1 MILEELVEQIK
12 GSVNL
17 INVAKQN
24 FNLTSMGNKY
34 FMKNPFVVEKEPSII
49 LSEEAQQY
57 YSFHSGIGGDIIDF
71 VMTFLD
77 KTFYDAILYLLDFN
91 EMKYDATEI
100 KKAMSECDTSK
111 ELMLRINRD
120 AAVFFY
126 YVLRQN
132 SDKTGMNYFSNKRHF
147 SDDTMHKFGLGFA
160 PNSWN
165 ALINYLV
172 KRGYTEEQIK
182 SSGLTTTNDSGKTMD
197 KFRNRVII
205 PIFDMD
211 GKVIA
216 FGGRVLDDSKPK
228 YLNSPDTILFD
239 KSKNLYALNAAKK
252 SKRKGFIACEG
263 YMDAISM
270 HQAGFD
276 NAIASL
282 GTAFTDR
289 HAKLIRS
296 LRDTVYLAYDSD
308 GPGVDATIKAIKKL
322 GEHGIQSFVIDM
334 SPYKDPDEFLN
345 ALGVEEYQKRI
356 DNAIPSQFFL
366 LKKISEKMRA
376 IKDDKER
383 EKEYEKL
390 QKEIAFILTSEI
402 FGKTTEK

>member
-1 MILEELVEQIK
+1 MILEELVEKIK

-17 INVAKQN
+17 INVAKEHFQLEP
-24 FNLTSMGNKY
+24 FGNRY
-34 FMKNPFVVEKEPSII
+34 FMKNPFTNEETASIL
-49 LSEEAQQY
+49 LSEETQLY
-57 YSFHSGIGGDIIDF
+57 YSFDSGIGGDILDF
-71 VMTFLD
+71 TMTFLG
-77 KTFYDAILYLLDFN
+77 KTFKNSVLYLLDFN
-91 EMKYDATEI
+91 KMEYDSNEI
-100 KKAMSECDTSK
+100 NALLSEYDTSK
-111 ELMLRINRD
+111 ELMQRINRD

-132 SDKTGMNYFSNKRHF
+132 SDKTGMNYFSNKRKF
-147 SDDTMHKFGLGFA
+147 TAETMKSFGLGFA

-165 ALINYLV
+165 SLIGYLT
-172 KRGYTEEQIK
+172 KKGYTEEQIK
-182 SSGLTTTNDSGKTMD
+182 NSGLTTTNDSGKTMD

-205 PIFDMD
+205 PIFDMN

-239 KSKNLYALNAAKK
+239 KSKNLYALNIAKN

-289 HAKLIRS
+289 HAKLIKS
-296 LRDTVYLAYDSD
+296 LRDVVYLAYDSD
-308 GPGVDATIKAIKKL
+308 GPGTDATIKAIKKL
-322 GEHGIQSFVIDM
+322 GEHGIQSYVINM
-334 SPYKDPDEFLN
+334 APYKDPDEFLN
-345 ALGVEEYQKRI
+345 ALGAEEYQKRI
-356 DNAIPSQFFL
+356 DEAIPSQKFL
-366 LKKISEKMRA
+366 LKKLSEKMRA
-376 IKDDKER
+376 TED
-383 EKEYEKL
+383 EKEHEKL
-390 QKEIAFILTSEI
+390 QKQIAFILTSEI
-402 FGKTTEK
+402 FGKTSEN

>member
-12 GSVNL
+12 GSVNI

-24 FNLTSMGNKY
+24 FEITPIKTKC
-34 FMKNPFVVEKEPSII
+34 FMKDPFVAEEEPSII
-49 LSEEAQQY
+49 LNEETQHY
-57 YSFHSGIGGDIIDF
+57 YSFGSGIGGDIIDF
-71 VMTFLD
+71 VMTFLE
-77 KTFYDAILYLLDFN
+77 KPFYDSILYLLDFN
-91 EMKYDATEI
+91 KMEYNTEEI
-100 KKAMSECDTSK
+100 KHLMSDYNTSK
-111 ELMLRINRD
+111 ELMFRINRD

-147 SDDTMHKFGLGFA
+147 TDEIMHKFGLGFA

-165 ALINYLV
+165 ALINYLG

-182 SSGLTTTNDSGKTMD
+182 NSGLTTTNDSGKTMD

-239 KSKNLYALNAAKK
+239 KSKNLYALNFAKN

-289 HAKLIRS
+289 HAKLIKS

-322 GEHGIQSFVIDM
+322 GEHGIQSYVINM
-334 SPYKDPDEFLN
+334 APYKDPDEFIN
-345 ALGVEEYQKRI
+345 VLGAEEYQKRI
-356 DNAIPSQFFL
+356 DEAIPSKIFL

-376 IKDDKER
+376 MKDDKEQ
-383 EKEYEKL
+383 EKEYQKL
-390 QKEIAFILTSEI
+390 QKELAFTLTSEI

>member
-1 MILEELVEQIK
+1 MILEELVEKIK

-17 INVAKQN
+17 INVAKEH
-24 FNLTSMGNKY
+24 FELESFGNRY
-34 FMKNPFVVEKEPSII
+34 FMKNPFTNEETPSI
-49 LSEEAQQY
+49 LLNEETQLY
-57 YSFHSGIGGDIIDF
+57 YSFDSGIGGDILDF
-71 VMTFLD
+71 TMTFLG
-77 KTFYDAILYLLDFN
+77 KTFKDSILYLLDFN
-91 EMKYDATEI
+91 KMEYNSNEI
-100 KKAMSECDTSK
+100 NTLLSEYDTSK
-111 ELMLRINRD
+111 ELMQRINRD

-132 SDKTGMNYFSNKRHF
+132 SDKTGMNYFSNKRKF
-147 SDDTMHKFGLGFA
+147 TDETMKSFGLGFA

-165 ALINYLV
+165 SLIGYLTR
-172 KRGYTEEQIK
+172 KGYTEEQIK
-182 SSGLTTTNDSGKTMD
+182 NSGLTTTNDSGKTMD

-205 PIFDMD
+205 PIFDMN

-239 KSKNLYALNAAKK
+239 KSKNLYALNVAKN
-252 SKRKGFIACEG
+252 SKKKGFIACEG

-289 HAKLIRS
+289 HAKLIKS
-296 LRDTVYLAYDSD
+296 LRDVVYLAYDSD
-308 GPGVDATIKAIKKL
+308 GPGTDATIKAIKKL
-322 GEHGIQSFVIDM
+322 GEHGIQSYVINM
-334 SPYKDPDEFLN
+334 APYKDPDEFLN
-345 ALGVEEYQKRI
+345 ALGAEEYQKRI
-356 DNAIPSQFFL
+356 DEAIPSQKFL
-366 LKKISEKMRA
+366 LKKLSEKMRA
-376 IKDDKER
+376 TED

-390 QKEIAFILTSEI
+390 QKQIAFILTSEI
-402 FGKTTEK
+402 FGKTSVN